1 MRFGH
6 CTERHVHHCKCS
18 SRDTFISPCV
28 GPESIPL
35 PRGLAAR
42 AQGQIRYSAVEGGLP
57 PAGDHG
63 QRPPEASQGGL
74 TRADSAFPRQ
84 LLLSWATTLVSHM
97 NPATLQP
104 CSCLASSPVG
114 SDPDTQADALASP
127 QPCLITVDLPGV
139 CWAVPYPGCPD
150 QAYPA
155 HLSQAP

>member
-6 CTERHVHHCKCS
+6 CTERHCKCS

-28 GPESIPL
+28 GPGSIPL
-35 PRGLAAR
+35 TRGLAAR

-63 QRPPEASQGGL
+63 QRPPEASQAGL

-84 LLLSWATTLVSHM
+84 LLLSWATTLVSDM

-114 SDPDTQADALASP
+114 SDPDTQADTLAWP